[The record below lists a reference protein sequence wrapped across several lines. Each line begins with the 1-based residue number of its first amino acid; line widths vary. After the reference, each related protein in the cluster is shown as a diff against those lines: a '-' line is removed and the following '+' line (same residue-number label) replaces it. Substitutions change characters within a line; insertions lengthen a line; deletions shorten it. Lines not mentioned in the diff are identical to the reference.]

1 MKMNHRLQ
9 QTLLLLTLLV
19 PTYAYA
25 DSYARFRYFLLGI
38 VVVQAIPGLWVITW
52 KVRRLTVYYFAVLLL
67 SWPVAVTI
75 AEAFEWP
82 LAMVLLFAPW
92 VFLPTLMY
100 LRTKQSQDQGTESP
114 APQPDQEGDARGG

>member
-1 MKMNHRLQ
+1 MNMHHRLPKA
-9 QTLLLLTLLV
+9 LLLLTLLV

-25 DSYARFRYFLLGI
+25 DSYARFGYFLLGI
-38 VVVQAIPGLWVITW
+38 VVVQAIPGLWVMTW

-82 LAMVLLFAPW
+82 LALVLLLAPW

-100 LRTKQSQDQGTESP
+100 LRTKQSQNLGTESEMTR
-114 APQPDQEGDARGG
+114 PDQEGDARGG

>member
-1 MKMNHRLQ
+1 MNMHHPLQ
-9 QTLLLLTLLV
+9 RALLLLTLLI

-25 DSYARFRYFLLGI
+25 DSYARFGYFLLGI
-38 VVVQAIPGLWVITW
+38 VVVQAIPGLWVMTW
-52 KVRRLTVYYFAVLLL
+52 KVHRLTVYYFAVLLL

-82 LAMVLLFAPW
+82 LALVLLLAPW

-100 LRTKQSQDQGTESP
+100 LRTKQSHPPKTGDVAEAGGTIK
-114 APQPDQEGDARGG
+114 GGG